1 MNGPSF
7 FNKYGLAFSADQV
20 ADIIEDSSWNG
31 KDVVWLK
38 SCNTGKDPNGFAQ
51 QLANRL
57 GVTVYAPNAQ
67 VWFNKQGVI
76 GPMPRVGGVGKADY
90 SNPGQYTPFRPM
102 PQVGK

>member
-7 FNKYGLAFSADQV
+7 FSKYGLAFSADQV
-20 ADIIEDSSWNG
+20 ADIIEDSSWNH

-57 GVTVYAPNAQ
+57 GVTVLRQ
-67 VWFNKQGVI
+67 TLKFGLISKVLLVRCHG
-76 GPMPRVGGVGKADY
+76 
-90 SNPGQYTPFRPM
+90 
-102 PQVGK
+102 